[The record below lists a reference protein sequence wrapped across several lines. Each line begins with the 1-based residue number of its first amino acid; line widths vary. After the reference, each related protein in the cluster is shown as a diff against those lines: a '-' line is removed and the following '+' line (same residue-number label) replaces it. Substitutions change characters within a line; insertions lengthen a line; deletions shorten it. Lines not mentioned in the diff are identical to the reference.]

1 MMKNNDKYRHS
12 STCIQHCSTYLHRY
26 TSRYLRTH
34 HIRTAYKDTHTR
46 AHIHLHHL
54 SILHIECTLFHLS
67 IHIQICII
75 SLYISN
81 IHCLH
86 IHLHHLSLYI
96 QCTLFHLNTHTNLHH
111 LSLYTQYTLFHLNT
125 HTNKYTYIFIE
136 IERKREHE

>member
-86 IHLHHLSLYI
+86 IHLHHLSLNI
-96 QCTLFHLNTHTNLHH
+96 QCTLFHLNTHIQICIIS
-111 LSLYTQYTLFHLNT
+111 LSIPNIHC
-125 HTNKYTYIFIE
+125 FIL
-136 IERKREHE
+136 IHIYK